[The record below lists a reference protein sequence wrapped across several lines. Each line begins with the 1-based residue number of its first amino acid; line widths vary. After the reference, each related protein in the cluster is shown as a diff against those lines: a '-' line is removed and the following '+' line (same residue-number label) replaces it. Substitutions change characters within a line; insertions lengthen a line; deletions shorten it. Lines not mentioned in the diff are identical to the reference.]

1 MAVRSRRFLGA
12 QAIPVAV
19 TALYTVP
26 AGRTLVV
33 RTLRV
38 VNTHTVN
45 TYTFS
50 LWWPTSAVGST
61 QFQTVA
67 LGPGLTWTNTDWCVL
82 NPGDVLYGQS
92 SNTGVKISGYG
103 ALLLGEPV

>member
-1 MAVRSRRFLGA
+1 MAVRSRRILGA
-12 QAIPVAV
+12 QAIPTAL

-26 AGRTLVV
+26 AGRTFIL

-38 VNTHTVN
+38 VNTHTIN

-61 QFQTVA
+61 QYQTKS
-67 LGPGLTWTNTDWCVL
+67 LGPGETWTDETWVVL
-82 NPGDVLYGQS
+82 NPGDIIYGQS
-92 SNTGVKISGYG
+92 ANTGVKISAYG
-103 ALLLGEPV
+103 ALLFGAPE